1 MTSSVLN
8 IHVEVVYADIHKQH
22 LKSVILHLSSAK
34 ESKTVRDA
42 ILHSGLLELYPE
54 IVDWENRLG
63 IFGQQC
69 SPDTIIKNGD
79 RIELYRDLLQ
89 SPKEARIERVKQA
102 KKAIAREKSKPK
114 KKKITK

>member
-1 MTSSVLN
+1 MTNSRSS
-8 IHVEVVYADIHKQH
+8 IQVEVVYADIHKQH
-22 LKSVILHLSSAK
+22 LKCVILHLNSAK
-34 ESKTVRDA
+34 ESKTIRDA

-54 IVDWENRLG
+54 MLDWESRLG
-63 IFGQQC
+63 IFGERS

-114 KKKITK
+114 MKKN